1 MHSLAYTGSK
11 LGHVYIECL
20 PEGIR
25 IRPNTKLFL
34 FWSYP
39 LFGAILGFMEG
50 MFLSFFVIIILTI
63 RYTSFE
69 ISVLI
74 SVFALFFFL
83 SFFYFKLRNST
94 KEKCERRVL
103 LALTIGVFLY
113 ILSIAINFSIIGWA
127 VSGAIVGGAYI
138 CCTEARKGA
147 KILSLILGGLLGGII
162 FQGIGDTIVD
172 ILIGILDFCIQVRR
186 VSSLLLFLA
195 YSLFGA
201 FLWSALAII
210 IGLSEFLFMII
221 TGIYLKNSFIIPYE
235 SIIAIINGGPI
246 SSVKIEFMETHPKAI
261 ITSPKAIFEEISSVV
276 CTWKLLRE

>member
-39 LFGAILGFMEG
+39 LLGTILGFMEG
-50 MFLSFFVIIILTI
+50 MFLSFFVITILTI

-69 ISVLI
+69 IDVLI
-74 SVFALFFFL
+74 SVCALFLFL
-83 SFFYFKLRNST
+83 SFFYFKVRSST

-113 ILSIAINFSIIGWA
+113 ILSIAIRFSIVGWA
-127 VSGAIVGGAYI
+127 VSGAIVGGAYV

-235 SIIAIINGGPI
+235 SIIAIIEGGPI
-246 SSVKIEFMETHPKAI
+246 FSVKIEFMETHPKAI